1 MARNT
6 NVRNAVK
13 LALAVNAGLLGLSAA
28 PGALAQEGAGE
39 LEEITV
45 TGSRI
50 KKKDFT
56 SNAPVATVGFE
67 QIELTGTVN
76 TESLLNTLPQT
87 VPGLDR
93 TSNNP
98 GNGTATVDLRGLG
111 SNRTLVLI
119 NGTRV
124 TPTSSGG
131 TVDINSIP
139 NALIQNIEVLTGGA
153 SAVYGSD
160 AVAGVV
166 NFILKD
172 DFEGVNINAGF
183 EQTFEG
189 DAGIYS
195 ADMTL
200 GANVADG
207 RGNVTFNFS
216 FTDRDDLFQGDR
228 DFAFTALFDDA
239 ALTGLEPGGSSGVP
253 GTSIFNGGLGTE
265 FPGSSGIIFETDGSI
280 REFVTSGQVND
291 FYNYAPVNY
300 IQLPQ
305 TRYQGTALGH
315 YDVSDKAT
323 IYGRFMYTSS
333 KVPQQLAPTP
343 IFQTSD
349 FTLDGNP
356 FITAAAQQ
364 SLSGNNADTVGIG
377 SRDAIVFS
385 DGGTAFD
392 PYLNPLSPG
401 DPGYDPNWDPNLS
414 NTCNNCG
421 FDSTFVDNR
430 NNATGL
436 GDALNPQPD
445 GIDDD
450 PRDDVTFLTD
460 ADNDGI
466 ADIATGA
473 LVRRRLREVG
483 PRIVNSAF
491 STYQVQAGIKGD
503 ISDSW
508 SYDGYVQVGNVNF
521 NDQQLGNVNRDRFDQ
536 ALLLDLAN
544 DPTGGTCVDPG
555 TNGSTIG
562 CSPINIF
569 GEGNISQAG
578 ADFLKVAVASTGDF
592 DQNVYALNFTGDLGG
607 LQLPGGEIG
616 VAIGVER
623 IENSFAFRPSQDLAA
638 GTIAGFNGAPPVNG
652 SFASDSVY
660 AEVYLPILSGA
671 PMFEQLDLELA
682 YRTSDYTTSG
692 NVESYKVSGSWAP
705 VAAFRIRGGY
715 NRAVRAPG
723 IGELFAP
730 QGENFPSATDPCSAN
745 GAPDPATAQICLAT
759 GVPQNVIGSPAINLA
774 AGQVRQVS
782 GGNPLLDPEVAD
794 TYTVGFVVQ
803 PSAFE
808 GLSVSLDYFD
818 IEIEDYIASFGGG
831 ANNALSVCYDP
842 TNPAGG
848 IGSAFCNVVQRRPD
862 GTIDG
867 VILNIANVASQT
879 MVGFDLLGSYDFDLL
894 GGDARLNYVATFTDE
909 SIFTAFPG
917 DTAPVA
923 CAGKFG
929 NLCGEPLPEYGH
941 RASFRWS
948 GDKIT
953 AQLLWRYVGEVE
965 DDDVGEQFT
974 FEKIDGYSTF
984 DLSGTYRF
992 TDNYWVTVGVDNILD
1007 EGPPVLGDNDEQANT
1022 YPATYDVYGRTLFIR
1037 ATADF

>member
-1 MARNT
+1 MARNI

-56 SNAPVATVGFE
+56 SNAPVATIGFE

-119 NGTRV
+119 DGKRV
-124 TPTSSGG
+124 VPTSSNG
-131 TVDINSIP
+131 TVDINTIP

-160 AVAGVV
+160 AIAGVV

-172 DFEGVNINAGF
+172 DFEGVNINAGY

-189 DAGIYS
+189 DAAIYS
-195 ADMTL
+195 TDITL

-228 DFAFTALFDDA
+228 DFANVALFDDGSG
-239 ALTGLEPGGSSGVP
+239 GLEPGGSSGVP
-253 GTSIFNGGLGTE
+253 QAAFFNGGFATE
-265 FPGSSGIIFETDGSI
+265 FPTSNGIIFEQDGSI

-300 IQLPQ
+300 LQLPQ
-305 TRYQGTALGH
+305 IRYQGTALGH
-315 YDVSDKAT
+315 FDVSDKAT
-323 IYGRFMYTSS
+323 VYGRFMFTSS

-343 IFQTSD
+343 IFQTST

-364 SLSGNNADTVGIG
+364 SISGNDTDNVAIGI
-377 SRDAIVFS
+377 RDGRIYS
-385 DGGTAFD
+385 DGGSSLTPWFNPLDPTDPLFD
-392 PYLNPLSPG
+392 PNYTP
-401 DPGYDPNWDPNLS
+401 
-414 NTCNNCG
+414 NTCTNCV
-421 FDSTFVDNR
+421 FT
-430 NNATGL
+430 
-436 GDALNPQPD
+436 LNTILDPLDPD
-445 GIDDD
+445 FD
-450 PRDDVTFLTD
+450 PRNTTSALID
-460 ADNDGI
+460 ADGDGI
-466 ADIATGA
+466 ADEGRA
-473 LVRRRLREVG
+473 LVRRRLLEVG
-483 PRIVNSAF
+483 PRIVNS
-491 STYQVQAGIKGD
+491 SYTTYQVQAGIKGD
-503 ISDSW
+503 LSDSW
-508 SYDGYVQVGNVNF
+508 SYDAFIQIGNVTIA
-521 NDQQLGNVNRDRFDQ
+521 DQQIGNVNRDRFNQ
-536 ALLLDLAN
+536 ALLLDLAA
-544 DPTGGTCVDPG
+544 DPNGGVCQDTG

-562 CSPINIF
+562 CTPMNLF
-569 GEGNISQAG
+569 GFGNISPDA
-578 ADFLKVAVASTGDF
+578 ADFLKVAVASTADF
-592 DQNVYALNFTGDLGG
+592 DQNIYGLNFTGDLGG
-607 LQLPGGEIG
+607 LELPGGAIG
-616 VAIGVER
+616 VALGFER
-623 IENSFAFRPSQDLAA
+623 IENDFAFRPSQDLAA
-638 GTIAGFNGAPPVNG
+638 GTIAGFNGAPPVSG
-652 SFASDSVY
+652 SYSSNSYY
-660 AEVYLPILSGA
+660 AEAYLPILMGV
-671 PMFEQLDLELA
+671 PMFEQLDMEFA
-682 YRTSDYTTSG
+682 YRSSDYTTSG
-692 NVESYKVSGSWAP
+692 NVEAYKISASWAP
-705 VAAFRIRGGY
+705 IADFRIRGGY

-723 IGELFAP
+723 IGELFSP
-730 QGENFPSATDPCSAN
+730 QGEGFPGAIDPCSAAAN
-745 GAPDPATAQICLAT
+745 SGDGPTAAEGAICIAT
-759 GVPQNVIGSPAINLA
+759 GLSPGLVGSAAINLA

-782 GGNPLLDPEVAD
+782 GGNPLLQPEVAD
-794 TYTVGFVVQ
+794 TYTFGVVIQ
-803 PSAFE
+803 PSAIE

-831 ANNALSVCYDP
+831 AANVLNVCYDP
-842 TNPAGG
+842 SNAAGG
-848 IGSAFCNVVQRRPD
+848 AGSLFCNVIVRRGD

-867 VILNIANVASQT
+867 VFLNVANVASQT
-879 MVGFDLLGSYDFDLL
+879 LNGFDIVGTYDFDMF
-894 GGDARLNYVATFTDE
+894 GGDARISYVATFTEE
-909 SIFTAFPG
+909 SLFTAFPG
-917 DTAPVA
+917 DTAPIE

-929 NLCGEPLPEYGH
+929 TRCGEPLPSYGH
-941 RASFRWS
+941 RTSLRWT

-953 AQLLWRYVGEVE
+953 GQLLWRYVGEV
-965 DDDVGEQFT
+965 DDDDDSTTFT
-974 FEKIDGYSTF
+974 VNKISGYSTW

-992 TDNYWVTVGVDNILD
+992 TDNYWVTVGIDNVLD
-1007 EGPPVLGDNDEQANT
+1007 EGPPIIGDNDEQANT
-1022 YPATYDVYGRTLFIR
+1022 YPATYDVYGRAFFIR